1 MEVFD
6 LRNEYTKG
14 GLSRED
20 LDNNPFLQFEKWF
33 NQAQECK
40 VLEPNAMSVA
50 TVDKN
55 NCPSIRTVLLKSWDE
70 RGFVFYTNYE
80 SSKAKDIEANPNVSL
95 NFFWPELERQ
105 IKICGTASKV
115 SLAESLRYFITR
127 PFSSKLGAWVSN
139 QSKIITSRT
148 LLEMKFE
155 EMKRKFQN
163 GEVPLPDNWGGF
175 RITPSI
181 IEFWQGRPSR
191 LHDRFQYTRTE
202 SSWQINRLEP

>member
-20 LDNNPFLQFEKWF
+20 LNDNPFVQFEKWF
-33 NQAQECK
+33 KQAQDCK
-40 VLEPNAMSVA
+40 VFEPNAMSVA
-50 TVDKN
+50 TVNKN
-55 NCPSIRTVLLKSWDE
+55 NEPSIRTVLLKSWDE

-80 SSKAKDIEANPNVSL
+80 SAKATDIESNPNVSL

-115 SLAESLRYFITR
+115 GLAESIKYFVTR

-139 QSKIITSRT
+139 QSKIITSRK

-175 RITPSI
+175 RVTPKL

-191 LHDRFQYTRTE
+191 LHDRFQYTITQN
-202 SSWQINRLEP
+202 SWQIHRLEP